1 MSLKLGF
8 EGEEGTQLWCLRQ
21 NQKSLD
27 SIATSLERIAK
38 CLENKNQ

>member
-1 MSLKLGF
+1 MGVKLGVDF
-8 EGEEGTQLWCLRQ
+8 KRPIED
-21 NQKSLD
+21 SLD